1 MLTQRPRPISNGM
14 NAKILVSAIVVL
26 VVAVG
31 AWFLLKNY
39 QAPVSDAPSD
49 ASQDMGSYAYSCDN
63 GSEFT
68 MAPAN
73 DVSSVTISAGSQG
86 MFTGT
91 VTLTGDNTGTHFE
104 GTLGTQ
110 KITFDG
116 AGEEVRLMVG
126 SNATICSPVANADAA
141 PWNWGDAGEG
151 AGSVKQDASLIVSE
165 SIVGKW
171 QSADDAKYVREFQTG
186 GKVQDWYDGKVVSSG
201 TFTAFTSVN
210 PIKVSFPLQAGTV
223 YLQLKMSG
231 SQADT
236 LNFKLNTLSPEALE
250 LTYMDRGG
258 VLKFT
263 AVK

>member
-1 MLTQRPRPISNGM
+1 M

-39 QAPVSDAPSD
+39 QAPVTNTQSSETE
-49 ASQDMGSYAYSCDN
+49 DMGSYAYTCDN
-63 GSEFT
+63 GSQFT
-68 MAPAN
+68 MAPAD
-73 DVSSVTISAGSQG
+73 DVSSLTISAGSQG
-86 MFTGT
+86 IFTGT
-91 VTLTGDNTGTHFE
+91 VTLTGDNTGVHFE
-104 GTLGTQ
+104 GMLGTQ

-116 AGEEVRLMVG
+116 AGEEVRLVVG
-126 SNATICSPVANADAA
+126 AASTVCMPVANADMA

-151 AGSVKQDASLIVSE
+151 AGSLRQDASLIVSE
-165 SIVGKW
+165 SIVGTW
-171 QSADDAKYVREFQTG
+171 QSADDVKFVREFKTG
-186 GKVQDWYDGKVVSSG
+186 GKVQDWYDGTVVSSG

-231 SQADT
+231 SQAGT
-236 LNFKLNTLSPEALE
+236 LNFKLNKLTPEALE

>member
-14 NAKILVSAIVVL
+14 NMKILVSTIVVF

-31 AWFLLKNY
+31 TWFLLKNY
-39 QAPVSDAPSD
+39 QAPVTNTQSSETE
-49 ASQDMGSYAYSCDN
+49 DMGSYAYTCDN
-63 GSEFT
+63 GSQFT
-68 MAPAN
+68 MAPAD
-73 DVSSVTISAGSQG
+73 DVSSLTISAGSQG
-86 MFTGT
+86 MFTGS
-91 VTLTGDNTGTHFE
+91 VTLTGDSTVVHFE
-104 GTLGTQ
+104 GMLGTQ

-116 AGEEVRLMVG
+116 AGEEVRIMVG
-126 SNATICSPVANADAA
+126 SGSTNCSPVPSADAA

-151 AGSVKQDASLIVSE
+151 AGSVKHDASLIVSE

-171 QSADDAKYVREFQTG
+171 QSADDAKFVREFQTG
-186 GKVQDWYDGKVVSSG
+186 GKVQDWYDGKVVSRG

-210 PIKVSFPLQAGTV
+210 PIKVAFPVQAGTV

-236 LNFKLNTLSPEALE
+236 LNFKLNTLSPDALE

-258 VLKFT
+258 VLRFT